1 MSMRSHSL
9 EGTKEAPQR
18 GRGTFGKSVPDESV
32 SDGYLSGQVRHGAP
46 HRPLWAQQDH
56 GVLRL
61 PVATDQS
68 LMDLWSRPSRS
79 LPRRSLPQYDRQRGK
94 YLGVP
99 HLSVERASRGTKAPG
114 RQLLFLPRCLTGS
127 LWIPLDF
134 AAQTQ
139 KTKECLRVTTRSCG
153 KLRMKRS
160 TSQSAAG

>member
-1 MSMRSHSL
+1 M
-9 EGTKEAPQR
+9 
-18 GRGTFGKSVPDESV
+18 
-32 SDGYLSGQVRHGAP
+32 RHGAP

-68 LMDLWSRPSRS
+68 LMDLWSRPSR
-79 LPRRSLPQYDRQRGK
+79 RLPQYDRQRGK

-127 LWIPLDF
+127 LRIPLEF

-153 KLRMKRS
+153 KFRMKGFDQPVQFCPKT
-160 TSQSAAG
+160 TSEESQIIWSQIRRCTVKC

>member
-9 EGTKEAPQR
+9 VGTKEAPQG

-32 SDGYLSGQVRHGAP
+32 SDGQLSGQVRHGAP
-46 HRPLWAQQDH
+46 HRPLWAQPDH

-61 PVATDQS
+61 PVAADQS
-68 LMDLWSRPSRS
+68 LMDLWSRSSR
-79 LPRRSLPQYDRQRGK
+79 RLPQYDRQRGK

-127 LWIPLDF
+127 LWIPVEF

-139 KTKECLRVTTRSCG
+139 KTKEFV
-153 KLRMKRS
+153 
-160 TSQSAAG
+160 